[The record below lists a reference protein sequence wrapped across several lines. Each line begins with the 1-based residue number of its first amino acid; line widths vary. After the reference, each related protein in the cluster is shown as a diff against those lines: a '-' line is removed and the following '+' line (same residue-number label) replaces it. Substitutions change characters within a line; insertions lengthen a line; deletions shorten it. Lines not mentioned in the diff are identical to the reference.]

1 MFDSID
7 LLSVTN
13 TLKDEIFAVNLD
25 EAIIQLINSIN
36 SQESSIIVKITGN
49 SNFNLNS
56 IAKLEIPVIVVSETI
71 TPRFELF

>member
-25 EAIIQLINSIN
+25 DAIIQLINSIN